1 MNEYAERVARG
12 VLWLDHMHEGW
23 VDKIDLDLLNLNSVY
38 NCILGQMTG
47 SHYWHAM
54 GTLVGIN
61 DHAADMGFN
70 VYNDE
75 LDDAS
80 AAYADGDITDRE
92 WEILMTWPYAHL
104 ENEWRKV
111 LAA

>member
-23 VDKIDLDLLNLNSVY
+23 RDKVSLSTFSLY
-38 NCILGQMTG
+38 
-47 SHYWHAM
+47 
-54 GTLVGIN
+54 GTWDCV
-61 DHAADMGFN
+61 HAADMGFN
-70 VYNDE
+70 IFEDE
-75 LDDAS
+75 TDG
-80 AAYADGDITDRE
+80 AYDQYGTG
-92 WEILMTWPYAHL
+92 EIGYDEYESLSMWPYVHL